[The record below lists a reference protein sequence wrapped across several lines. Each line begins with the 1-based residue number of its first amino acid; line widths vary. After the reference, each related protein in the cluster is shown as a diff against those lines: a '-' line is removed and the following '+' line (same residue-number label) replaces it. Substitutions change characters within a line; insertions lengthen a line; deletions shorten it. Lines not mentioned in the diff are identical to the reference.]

1 MQPVRMC
8 AVFALAVMVPLG
20 AQDASAPSLLPPGEA
35 GTPLHVEGR
44 ILGPAGPVAG
54 AAMYVYQTDQRGYY
68 SSEVNDDNT
77 KPRLKARFQTG
88 PDGSFAFRTIMPGQY
103 PQSGPPAHIHLEV
116 TPTGRPVERYE
127 IVFEGDSRLSER
139 DQGRRARRQV
149 LRAVRADDRR
159 RRREAVHRRHLP
171 RPLTPR
177 TTPESWRD
185 DSGVLARRFEKPR
198 SLLGF
203 SHDSE
208 RPRRLRVVRRTPES
222 SGERDA
228 EGGGAA
234 GGALEGVVEAVAG

>member
-20 AQDASAPSLLPPGEA
+20 AQDAAAPSLLPPGEA

-88 PDGSFAFRTIMPGQY
+88 PDGTFAFRTIMPGPY

-127 IVFEGDSRLSER
+127 IVFEGDSRLS
-139 DQGRRARRQV
+139 DAIKADARAGKFYA
-149 LRAVRADDRR
+149 LCA
-159 RRREAVHRRHLP
+159 P
-171 RPLTPR
+171 MT
-177 TTPESWRD
+177 
-185 DSGVLARRFEKPR
+185 G
-198 SLLGF
+198 
-203 SHDSE
+203 
-208 RPRRLRVVRRTPES
+208 
-222 SGERDA
+222 
-228 EGGGAA
+228 A
-234 GGALEGVVEAVAG
+234 GGVKQCTGVTFRVH